1 MKFSEL
7 SKKQKV
13 GFLIIAFVAI
23 IGVFILTI
31 VQDLHSSKGDD
42 SDTDAVARID
52 IPDAEVESVDTS
64 KLAAYQ
70 NEDKRNKTGAEIL
83 WDNAEEVY
91 VGDEVYDPA
100 PLSSSSSSSSHAS
113 ASASSSS
120 SQKVDPVADI
130 LSDSDKK
137 PSSGASSGGRT
148 SSSSSSSS
156 RAPKPGEPGY
166 KEYRQQQFNEELE
179 RNRNE
184 AMNAEAEQN
193 AEAEAEADSGTSA
206 NEEPERME
214 APSGN
219 LRRSGSMS
227 DMSSTND
234 GFTSFG
240 DEGASESDSR
250 PFECMFVREEKVRSG
265 SRVSIRIL
273 EDLVVGGTLIPK
285 NTHMQAICQIND
297 RLELK
302 ITSIRIGSRIFSI
315 NYEAYDRD
323 GYKGIYCP
331 DLHKEERKQV
341 TSSGLSIFNNLIG
354 SRVGR
359 AVSEAVQTGVSIAES
374 RTGEIVVTVPMGY
387 RFFLVES
394 KAW

>member
-13 GFLIIAFVAI
+13 GVLIIAFVAI

-31 VQDLHSSKGDD
+31 VQDLHSSSKEDD

-91 VGDEVYDPA
+91 VGDDVYNPA
-100 PLSSSSSSSSHAS
+100 PLSSSSSSSSSSHAS
-113 ASASSSS
+113 TSASSSS

-179 RNRNE
+179 RNRDE
-184 AMNAEAEQN
+184 AMKAEAEQN
-193 AEAEAEADSGTSA
+193 AEAEAEADSGASA
-206 NEEPERME
+206 NEDPARME
-214 APSGN
+214 APSGIHS
-219 LRRSGSMS
+219 RSG
-227 DMSSTND
+227 
-234 GFTSFG
+234 
-240 DEGASESDSR
+240 
-250 PFECMFVREEKVRSG
+250 
-265 SRVSIRIL
+265 
-273 EDLVVGGTLIPK
+273 
-285 NTHMQAICQIND
+285 
-297 RLELK
+297 
-302 ITSIRIGSRIFSI
+302 
-315 NYEAYDRD
+315 
-323 GYKGIYCP
+323 
-331 DLHKEERKQV
+331 
-341 TSSGLSIFNNLIG
+341 
-354 SRVGR
+354 
-359 AVSEAVQTGVSIAES
+359 
-374 RTGEIVVTVPMGY
+374 
-387 RFFLVES
+387 
-394 KAW
+394 

>member
-13 GFLIIAFVAI
+13 GVLIIAFVAI

-31 VQDLHSSKGDD
+31 VQDLHSSSKEDD

-100 PLSSSSSSSSHAS
+100 PLSSSSSSSHAS

-184 AMNAEAEQN
+184 AMKAEAEQN
-193 AEAEAEADSGTSA
+193 AEAEAEADSGASA

-265 SRVSIRIL
+265 SRVSVRIL
-273 EDLVVGGTLIPK
+273 EDLVVGGTLIPR